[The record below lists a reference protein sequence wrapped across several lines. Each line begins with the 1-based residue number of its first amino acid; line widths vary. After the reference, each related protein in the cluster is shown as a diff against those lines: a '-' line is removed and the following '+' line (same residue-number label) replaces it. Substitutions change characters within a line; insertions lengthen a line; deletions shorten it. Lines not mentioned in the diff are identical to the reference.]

1 MRTLERGAKGEPE
14 MSSALHLLHRHCCQR
29 LLSPLRLGGA
39 LPVDVALSSASLQA
53 FHLLERPGDP
63 KYQKHERNP
72 IKYWNTF
79 YKNHQDKIGT
89 IWRRI
94 GDTISCYLVRRARL
108 LLILRSCW
116 RVIWVAALSCKKF
129 FILHG
134 GAIGE
139 TQWSRWCNSRKVD
152 LCSVHV
158 GCGAGNTLFPLLAA
172 FPDVFVHARD
182 FSPFAIALV
191 KIFMLSA
198 VSPMKMPLALQNVRN
213 VLKPSGTLLFRDYAM
228 GDFAQDKLAKKGQI
242 ISNNF
247 YVRGDGTCAFYFSK
261 IHCQPCLKEMASTL
275 WKSVCTAN
283 RL

>member
-79 YKNHQDKIGT
+79 YKNHQDKFFKD
-89 IWRRI
+89 RH
-94 GDTISCYLVRRARL
+94 YLEKDWGHHFL
-108 LLILRSCW
+108 LS
-116 RVIWVAALSCKKF
+116 
-129 FILHG
+129 
-134 GAIGE
+134 GE
-139 TQWSRWCNSRKVD
+139 KGQASTHPKVVLEVD

-228 GDFAQDKLAKKGQI
+228 GDFAQPHLKLQ
-242 ISNNF
+242 
-247 YVRGDGTCAFYFSK
+247 YGDYSALSTSLK